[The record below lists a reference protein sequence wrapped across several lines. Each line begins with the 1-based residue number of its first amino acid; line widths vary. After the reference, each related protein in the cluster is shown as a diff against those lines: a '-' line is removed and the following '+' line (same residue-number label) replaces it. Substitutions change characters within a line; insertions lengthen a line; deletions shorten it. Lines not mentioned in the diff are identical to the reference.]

1 MTLAAALGHAM
12 AHPENGSRLRLFRCR
27 LVHRSLL
34 LQRFPQFIPVEPKD

>member
-1 MTLAAALGHAM
+1 MTLASALGHAM

-34 LQRFPQFIPVEPKD
+34 LQSLPRFAPVEPKD